1 MEQAL
6 EKRSKDYSKQSENLR
21 NLAKS
26 IRQQFKRVR
35 EKDPEPSAKVLSKK
49 ECLDTIAQSTP
60 QMNSVH
66 IMSPRFPNITYNE
79 GISKRLK
86 RGRCHNALR
95 DHLKKTGNRLF
106 YLTALNLETA
116 YNRARDVTKNPKKA

>member
-86 RGRCHNALR
+86 RGKMPKCPQGPPE
-95 DHLKKTGNRLF
+95 KNRQPPFLS
-106 YLTALNLETA
+106 YGIE
-116 YNRARDVTKNPKKA
+116 P